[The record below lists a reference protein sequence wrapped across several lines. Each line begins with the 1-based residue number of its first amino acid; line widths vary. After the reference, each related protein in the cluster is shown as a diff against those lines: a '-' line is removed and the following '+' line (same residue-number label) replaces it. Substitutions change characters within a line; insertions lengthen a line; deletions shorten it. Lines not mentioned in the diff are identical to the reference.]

1 MGKPT
6 KKELLE
12 KYQKREPRLFVQ
24 IDALKTTGN
33 EDNLMQ
39 PDEDGFWFQARRT
52 YELMDGVDVRI
63 LIHPKAD
70 WKDVIRML
78 KKMIHKVEH
87 DWPHLLE
94 EAKDELDSTRGID
107 GIAESL
113 IKIRGFQMNDFEK
126 LIRAAQEK
134 LSEKTVKSDDEC
146 PFW

>member
-1 MGKPT
+1 MGNPT

-12 KYQKREPRLFVQ
+12 RYQTREPKLFVE
-24 IDALKTTGN
+24 IDAFKTTGN

-39 PDEDGFWFQARRT
+39 PDEDGLWFQARRA

-63 LIHPKAD
+63 MIDPKAN
-70 WKDVIRML
+70 WKDVMLML

-94 EAKDELDSTRGID
+94 EVKEELDTTRGID

-113 IKIRGFQMNDFEK
+113 IKIRGFQMNDFEA
-126 LIRAAQEK
+126 LIRAAQGK
-134 LSEKTVKSDDEC
+134 LNGKTSKSDDEC